1 MLIPTLLSFSNW
13 LFNSNLGFGWLPY
26 RVPPSM
32 PGAIHVSVV
41 FNLLPVL
48 DFKDLPS
55 SSLLVKVSMG
65 KREYQTWD
73 KGEFSFPLTTL
84 RDNVTITLWDVE
96 GNEMSHRV
104 VQTLLVLEKGS
115 WDDFIPLEGGG
126 QVHMNMQFV
135 LSEEERNRIRSMRES
150 AMKKKYGEQLSSG
163 LRCSEMASSAGG
175 ILVSS
180 SFASIEVSGCCT
192 STEKAL
198 MLSGLSS
205 QDSLKC
211 GTHNEVVSNRDLS
224 AGVLSNS
231 KHDAGKHERK
241 FPVTQIFRNDT
252 DGSEETSSTA
262 CVSKRRNVHLGEIN
276 HSNSVEQIGTWS
288 FHLDDPER
296 HVYFQDTPS
305 TTEKTSVASILKNW
319 QADQLEKQEPL
330 EKTSSNDMRVG
341 MKPSPSKLHS
351 DKVGP
356 EAHIEVDLKKINQPG
371 KLPSGR
377 LKNPFLTGELQ
388 HIQVYK
394 TLREDSHGSK
404 FSQDSGQLKEPS
416 AIQIEPMTKHK
427 KPLEHLVRI
436 PEVEA
441 TTVSQSMDKGRSF
454 PANQLGSSSGTFMEG
469 NAIDIRPTDSH
480 EIYTLGSSED
490 KLKSAAFFENDN
502 LSSEIY
508 DTWIFPDHAKR
519 LCITTGSKQI
529 MDLVGSCGIQERVH
543 KSEQRCQFPEN
554 VEKFSSHKEVKKG
567 GRTSPELRKSTF
579 ESSLEDETARG
590 PMGQAIK
597 VAIMI
602 AFGTLVLL
610 TRQRKPR

>member
-330 EKTSSNDMRVG
+330 EKTSSNVR
-341 MKPSPSKLHS
+341 
-351 DKVGP
+351 KVISAF
-356 EAHIEVDLKKINQPG
+356 ESSLAK
-371 KLPSGR
+371 
-377 LKNPFLTGELQ
+377 
-388 HIQVYK
+388 VYK

>member
-1 MLIPTLLSFSNW
+1 
-13 LFNSNLGFGWLPY
+13 
-26 RVPPSM
+26 M
-32 PGAIHVSVV
+32 PGAIHVS
-41 FNLLPVL
+41 VL

-55 SSLLVKVSMG
+55 SSILVKVSMG

-330 EKTSSNDMRVG
+330 EKTSSNVRKVISAFESSLAKDMRVG

>member
-262 CVSKRRNVHLGEIN
+262 CVSKRRNVHL
-276 HSNSVEQIGTWS
+276 
-288 FHLDDPER
+288 
-296 HVYFQDTPS
+296 DTPS

-330 EKTSSNDMRVG
+330 EKTSSNVR
-341 MKPSPSKLHS
+341 K
-351 DKVGP
+351 
-356 EAHIEVDLKKINQPG
+356 
-371 KLPSGR
+371 
-377 LKNPFLTGELQ
+377 
-388 HIQVYK
+388 VYK

>member
-1 MLIPTLLSFSNW
+1 
-13 LFNSNLGFGWLPY
+13 
-26 RVPPSM
+26 
-32 PGAIHVSVV
+32 
-41 FNLLPVL
+41 
-48 DFKDLPS
+48 
-55 SSLLVKVSMG
+55 
-65 KREYQTWD
+65 
-73 KGEFSFPLTTL
+73 
-84 RDNVTITLWDVE
+84 
-96 GNEMSHRV
+96 MSHRV

-330 EKTSSNDMRVG
+330 EKTSSNVRKVISAFESSLAKDMRVG

>member
-330 EKTSSNDMRVG
+330 EKTSSN
-341 MKPSPSKLHS
+341 
-351 DKVGP
+351 
-356 EAHIEVDLKKINQPG
+356 
-371 KLPSGR
+371 
-377 LKNPFLTGELQ
+377 
-388 HIQVYK
+388 VYK